1 MNADN
6 EMEARNKVFDL
17 IKDIKFAMMVT
28 QDTDGQMYSRP
39 MAAQQK
45 DSTDARNEL
54 WYFTSKD
61 SPKVAEIKANAAML
75 VSYSNPDSNDYVSL
89 SGTAEIVSDK
99 SKIDELW
106 NDSLSVWFPQG
117 KDDPNICL
125 IKFKPESA
133 EYWDAPSSKF
143 VHAYGYVKAK
153 LTGEQPEAG
162 ENKKVRLAS

>member
-1 MNADN
+1 MSAQI
-6 EMEARNKVFDL
+6 ETEARNKVFNL

-28 QDTDGQMYSRP
+28 LDTDGQMYSRP

-45 DSTDARNEL
+45 DSTDSRNEL

-61 SPKVAEIKANAAML
+61 SPKVAEIKANSAML
-75 VSYSNPDSNDYVSL
+75 VSYSDPDSNNYVSL
-89 SGTAEIVSDK
+89 SGTSEIVTDK
-99 SKIDELW
+99 SRIDELW
-106 NDSLSVWFPQG
+106 SEALTVWFPKG

-125 IKFKPESA
+125 IKFKPETA

-162 ENKKVRLAS
+162 ENRKVRLAS